1 MQTGDEQTN
10 QVMDHDLALHLM
22 DIDNVSQGNSDKKQC
37 IKDCKDN
44 IKLLLEYSA
53 LDGLII

>member
-1 MQTGDEQTN
+1 MQTGEQTN

-22 DIDNVSQGNSDKKQC
+22 DVENASQGNSDKKQC
-37 IKDCKDN
+37 MKDCKDS
-44 IKLLLEYSA
+44 IRLMLEYLA